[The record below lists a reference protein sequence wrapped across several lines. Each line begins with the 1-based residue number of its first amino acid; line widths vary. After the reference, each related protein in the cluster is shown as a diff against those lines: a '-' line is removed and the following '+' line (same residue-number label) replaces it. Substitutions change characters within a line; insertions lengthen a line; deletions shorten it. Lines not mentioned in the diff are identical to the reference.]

1 MVDMRVSIVS
11 EIAEPGT
18 RIVAPYWAKST
29 FNYAWNIQIHIHSDR
44 QVTKSIKY
52 LIKPDS

>member
-1 MVDMRVSIVS
+1 MVDMQVSIMS

-29 FNYAWNIQIHIHSDR
+29 FNLEWNIQIHFHSDR
-44 QVTKSIKY
+44 KVTKSMKYVIKTG
-52 LIKPDS
+52 S